1 MKDYLHHTFS
11 PADKELISVIDELP
25 LWAAPFGMKLLEAIK
40 LKKGIIALD
49 VGCGLGFPLIEVAQR
64 LGVSSKVIG
73 IDPWKEA
80 IECCEQKIKKYDIK
94 NAQVI
99 EGVAEQMPFE
109 NNYFDLIIS
118 NNGINN
124 VEDMQKSLAEC
135 WRVSKPGAQFVFTM
149 NLEETMIEFYNV
161 LEEVLKAKELHNEI
175 QKMKDQIHSKRK
187 PVEEVK
193 TLLINSGFKIS
204 GIHPDSFSINFLNGT
219 TMFNHSLIKY
229 WFLGGWKNI
238 LNDDDLEEVFDQ
250 IENKLN
256 EKALEKGE
264 LQLTIPFVTVD
275 SIKKQSDT

>member
-11 PADKELISVIDELP
+11 TADKELISVIDELP
-25 LWAAPFGMKLLEAIK
+25 LWAAPFGMKLLETIK
-40 LKKGIIALD
+40 LKKGITALD
-49 VGCGLGFPLIEVAQR
+49 IGCGLGFPLIEVAQR
-64 LGVSSKVIG
+64 LGASSKVIG

-94 NAQVI
+94 NVQVI

-135 WRVSKPGAQFVFTM
+135 RRVSKPGAQFVFTM

-161 LEEVLKAKELHNEI
+161 FEEILKLKGLHNEI
-175 QKMKDQIHSKRK
+175 QKMKEQIYSKRK
-187 PVEEVK
+187 PLEEVK
-193 TLLINSGFKIS
+193 SLLINSGFKIS
-204 GIHPDSFSINFLNGT
+204 GIRSDSFSINFLDGI

-229 WFLGGWKNI
+229 WFLGGWKDI
-238 LNDDDLEEVFDQ
+238 LNDRDQEEVFDQ
-250 IENKLN
+250 TENKLN
-256 EKALEKGE
+256 EIANEKGE
-264 LQLTIPFVTVD
+264 LKLTIPFVTINC
-275 SIKKQSDT
+275 IKE